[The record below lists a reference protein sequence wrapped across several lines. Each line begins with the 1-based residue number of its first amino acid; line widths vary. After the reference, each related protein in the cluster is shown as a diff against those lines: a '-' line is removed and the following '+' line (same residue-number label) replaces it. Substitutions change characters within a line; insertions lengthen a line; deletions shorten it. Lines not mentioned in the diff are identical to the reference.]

1 MTFGKQIET
10 GFRTYFS
17 ALEFIFSKGLW
28 WAFIFPVLINVGLFF
43 GGSALIES
51 ASQNVQEWL
60 LAKLGLGAGSFY
72 LSEYVGWAL
81 KFLVSALFKLLFYF
95 VFVYY
100 GGYITLAL
108 LSPVFAYL
116 SQKTEEIITGKKYR
130 FDGDQWMRDMW
141 RGLLIV
147 FRNIFIQTGWF
158 ILMFIASFIP
168 VIGWL
173 SAIVLFFV
181 SAYFYGFSSLD
192 YTSERRK
199 LKIRESVK
207 FVREHKWMA
216 IANGTVFCFFL
227 LIPCG
232 TFLCGFAAIISVVA
246 ATLAVNEI
254 APAQK

>member
-130 FDGDQWMRDMW
+130 FDGNPKA
-141 RGLLIV
+141 GI
-147 FRNIFIQTGWF
+147 
-158 ILMFIASFIP
+158 
-168 VIGWL
+168 
-173 SAIVLFFV
+173 
-181 SAYFYGFSSLD
+181 SS
-192 YTSERRK
+192 
-199 LKIRESVK
+199 
-207 FVREHKWMA
+207 W
-216 IANGTVFCFFL
+216 C
-227 LIPCG
+227 
-232 TFLCGFAAIISVVA
+232 
-246 ATLAVNEI
+246 
-254 APAQK
+254 